1 MYESWSKSKGQ
12 KSRPQGHGTCQQQE
26 RNNSAVD
33 GHINFKLGTVCKI
46 NRNGKL
52 LAYKMQKSMENVSK
66 LPKFR
71 TFVRKSGRGIE

>member
-1 MYESWSKSKGQ
+1 MCESWSKSKGQ

-33 GHINFKLGTVCKI
+33 GHINFKLGAVCKI

-52 LAYKMQKSMENVSK
+52 SAYKMKKINGKRIQITEISHFCKEIG
-66 LPKFR
+66 
-71 TFVRKSGRGIE
+71 SGN